1 MTLSGPAEPST
12 GLDLA
17 ALASPVELGRRGP
30 TWARWASGA
39 ASYLLIIFA
48 LVTLNFLLPRAMPG
62 NPIDGLLAQGPASF
76 TFGEQTRSALE
87 EYYGLK
93 GSVASQYSH
102 YLARLAHGDLGRSI
116 VTNAPV
122 SRELRRRVPWT
133 LLLIGISV
141 SISTLI
147 GAAAGVHSGWRRDRP
162 VDRVL
167 MTGLIT
173 LWQFPPYLLASLLL
187 FVFAVKLRWLPLFGA
202 QTPFSDSFGLVA
214 RVRDVGAH
222 LVLPLLVLGA
232 GLTAWNYLVMR
243 SGMVSEL
250 GADHLVLGRAKG
262 LRERR
267 LKYRYAARNAL
278 LPLVSS
284 VAVDIGF
291 AVTANVLV
299 ERVFAYP
306 GLGGLLFQSIG
317 ARDYPVIQGVFLLL
331 SVGIVTVNALTDLLY
346 RRLDPRTRL

>member
-1 MTLSGPAEPST
+1 MTWSGPAEPS
-12 GLDLA
+12 GQVDA
-17 ALASPVELGRRGP
+17 PAWSAVASSRVWGRRAG
-30 TWARWASGA
+30 GLG
-39 ASYLLIIFA
+39 SYLVMIFA
-48 LVTLNFLLPRAMPG
+48 LISLNFVLPRAMPG

-93 GSVASQYSH
+93 GSLASQYRH

-122 SRELRRRVPWT
+122 THELRRRVPWT
-133 LLLIGISV
+133 LLLIGSSIFV
-141 SISTLI
+141 STVI

-173 LWQFPPYLLASLLL
+173 VWQFPPYLLASLLL
-187 FVFAVKLRWLPLFGA
+187 FFFAVKLGWLPLFGA
-202 QTPFSDSFGLVA
+202 QTPFSDSLGLVA
-214 RVRDVGAH
+214 RVRDIGAH
-222 LVLPLLVLGA
+222 LVLPLLVLAA
-232 GLTAWNYLVMR
+232 GLLAWNYLIMR

-250 GADHLVLGRAKG
+250 GADYLVLGRAKG

-278 LPLVSS
+278 LPLVSG

-291 AVTANVLV
+291 AVTANILV
-299 ERVFAYP
+299 ERVFSYP

-317 ARDYPVIQGVFLLL
+317 SRDYPVIQGVFLLL

-346 RRLDPRTRL
+346 RRLDPRTPL